1 MQNDQN
7 DVTIKTKDAEAPEA
21 MKTTGVQPIGAEQ
34 LKKFTFVLQ
43 KYKSGK
49 THTENRILASENWW
63 KLRNTT
69 EEQKETNIGADGGFT
84 ATSGWLHNVIVSKHA
99 DAMEAYPEPNILPRE
114 EGDKGE
120 AQKLSA
126 ILPCI
131 LEQNNFEA
139 TYSDA
144 MWQKMKTGTGVYKV
158 VWDQGKLNGLGDIS
172 VERVNLLNIYW
183 EPGVVDIQRS
193 RYFFHT
199 ELCDKDVLEQLYPQL
214 EGQLKGKS
222 FVSTKFLYDDNVDT
236 ANKYTVIE
244 VYYHKFV
251 NGKKTLQYCKYVGN
265 QVLYATENETQA
277 TIDPVTQ
284 QPKLPMA
291 ITGIYD
297 HAKYPYVFDALY
309 PVEGS
314 PCGYGYVDICR
325 NPQKVI
331 DLLNTS
337 FVKNAMVGA
346 VPRYFRRQD
355 GGVNAEQFLDLSQPL
370 VDVTGNIDE
379 NSLRRIEHDTL
390 DSNYIAV
397 LDRTIQELRETSGN
411 TETSTGNISSGV
423 TAASAIAA
431 LQAASGKG
439 SKDSTQTS
447 YRAYTQIVE
456 LCIELIR
463 QFYTLPRQFR
473 IVGEYGMQKF
483 ESYTNAGIL
492 PQHQGNDFGQDM
504 GFRLPVFDIK
514 VTAQKKNVYT
524 KVSQN
529 EMALQFFQLGFFNP
543 QLTDQTLMCLEIMD
557 FDGKDGIMQKVAQ
570 NGTIYQKLLQYMQ
583 MALAFAQVV
592 DPATADMIAQDVM
605 QTMGGGAA
613 PMGGGNSK
621 MLQSDNI
628 AGLGKLEPSHV
639 ANARSRSSEAS
650 QPDGGKVFANKG
662 GKK

>member
-1 MQNDQN
+1 MEGKPIE
-7 DVTIKTKDAEAPEA
+7 IKTGEPEAAEA
-21 MKTTGVQPIGAEQ
+21 MSTTGVQPIGKEQ
-34 LKKFTFVLQ
+34 LQKFTQVLE
-43 KYKSGK
+43 KYKAGK
-49 THTENRILASENWW
+49 VQTEARILASENWW
-63 KLRNTT
+63 KLRNTI
-69 EEQKETNIGADGGFT
+69 EEQKTTKIGADGGFT

-114 EGDKGE
+114 EMDKGE

-126 ILPCI
+126 IVPCV
-131 LEQNNFEA
+131 LEQNQFEA
-139 TYSDA
+139 TYSDNA
-144 MWQKMKTGTGVYKV
+144 WQKLKTGTGVYKV
-158 VWDQGKLNGLGDIS
+158 VWDAGKLHGLGDIS

-183 EPGVVDIQRS
+183 EPGITDIQRS

-199 ELCDKDVLEQLYPQL
+199 ELCDKDVLEQQYPQL
-214 EGQLKGKS
+214 EGKLKGKS
-222 FVSTKFLYDDNVDT
+222 FVSTKFLYDDHVDT
-236 ANKYTVIE
+236 ENKHTIIE

-251 NGKKTLQYCKYVGN
+251 NGKNTLQYCKYVGD
-265 QVLYATENETQA
+265 QVLYATENDTQP
-277 TIDPVTQ
+277 IMDEVTQ
-284 QPKLPMA
+284 QPKPPLA
-291 ITGIYD
+291 VTGLYD
-297 HAKYPYVFDALY
+297 HGKYPYVFDALY
-309 PVEGS
+309 PIEGS

-325 NPQKVI
+325 NPQMVI

-346 VPRYFRRQD
+346 VPRYFRRHD

-370 VDVTGNIDE
+370 VDVAGNIDE
-379 NSLRRIEHDTL
+379 NALRRIEHDTL

-431 LQAASGKG
+431 LQEASGKG

-447 YRAYTQIVE
+447 YRAYTQIVD

-463 QFYTLPRQFR
+463 QFYNMPRQFR

-483 ESYTNAGIL
+483 ISYTNAGIVQ
-492 PQHQGNDFGQDM
+492 QHQGNDFGQDM

-514 VTAQKKNVYT
+514 VSAQKKNVYT

-529 EMALQFFQLGFFNP
+529 ELALQFFQMGFFNP
-543 QLTDQTLMCLEIMD
+543 QMTDQALMCLEIMD
-557 FDGKDGIMQKVAQ
+557 FEGKDGIMQKIAQ
-570 NGTIYQKLLQYMQ
+570 NGTMFQKLIQYMQ
-583 MALAFAQVV
+583 MALAFSQVA
-592 DPATADMIAQDVM
+592 DPAAAEMIAQDIM

-613 PMGGGNSK
+613 PVGGGNTQ
-621 MLQSDNI
+621 MFQSDHI
-628 AGLGKLEPSHV
+628 AGIGKKEPGIV
-639 ANARSRSSEAS
+639 ANARSRSNAAA
-650 QPDGGKVFANKG
+650 QPEGGKVTAKE